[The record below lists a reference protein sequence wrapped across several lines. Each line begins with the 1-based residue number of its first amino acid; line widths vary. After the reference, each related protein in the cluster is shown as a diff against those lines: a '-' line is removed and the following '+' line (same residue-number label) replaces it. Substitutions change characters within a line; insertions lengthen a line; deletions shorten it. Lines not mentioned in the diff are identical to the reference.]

1 MSTNAYVK
9 FVTEEVVK
17 FLNSPKDERKGRRGG
32 EKQVFHDRWFGLL
45 PFTFKLLLKRR

>member
-17 FLNSPKDERKGRRGG
+17 FLNSPKDERKKRGA
-32 EKQVFHDRWFGLL
+32 ERQVFHDRWFGLL